1 MKSPTALRSTATAP
15 HYTSHNGEVST
26 HECPTPPRPLKTGAN
41 RHDFPNREAMVH
53 KALERF
59 LRVEN
64 LISRPVLKEFSS
76 IYAYLEFRG
85 RKLFMK
91 IITSKIMIPTEVP
104 RVCRQRLL
112 DTMRE
117 NLKSGQA
124 TLINGRA
131 GAGKTMLAVDFIRRQ
146 EGSVAWY
153 KVDAPDMS
161 LPVFL
166 EYLVASVA
174 RVHPGFGRQTLDCHA
189 RAFRNGETEARSE
202 FDIAALA
209 EAYVY
214 DLERHA
220 EPLVLVIDDLHLI
233 YDADW
238 IAQFFHRLIPL
249 LPVETHM
256 LILGRGLPPAPMWRL
271 LSKQRLFVIN
281 EQMLAF
287 TPTEAE
293 ELFSGYGLSADEA
306 RLALKQTGGRAAVLH
321 SVAIRA
327 L

>member
-1 MKSPTALRSTATAP
+1 
-15 HYTSHNGEVST
+15 
-26 HECPTPPRPLKTGAN
+26 
-41 RHDFPNREAMVH
+41 MVH

-59 LRVEN
+59 LSVEN
-64 LISRPVLKEFSS
+64 PISRPVFKKFSS
-76 IYAYLEFRG
+76 LFAYLEFRG

-91 IITSKIMIPTEVP
+91 IITSKIMIPTEIP
-104 RVCRQRLL
+104 RVCRQGLL
-112 DTMRE
+112 DILRK
-117 NLKSGQA
+117 NLKSGRA
-124 TLINGRA
+124 TFINGRA
-131 GAGKTMLAVDFIRRQ
+131 GAGKTMLAVDFIRDQ
-146 EGSVAWY
+146 GGSVAWY

-161 LPVFL
+161 LPFFL

-174 RVHPGFGRQTLDCHA
+174 RVRPGFGRQTLDCHA
-189 RAFRNGETEARSE
+189 RAFGSGRSGETEARSE

-214 DLERHA
+214 DLERQA
-220 EPLVLVIDDLHLI
+220 APVVLVIDDLHLI

-238 IAQFFHRLIPL
+238 IAPFFNRLLPL

-271 LSKQRLFVIN
+271 LSKQRLLVIT

-293 ELFSGYGLSADEA
+293 ELFSGYGLSAEEA
-306 RLALKQTGGRAAVLH
+306 RLALKQTGGRAAALH
-321 SVAIRA
+321 AAAIRA